1 MKIKKKSEGGPML
14 TSKQLLWL
22 ESMKLALS
30 GNAIRQDVPPKQYWR
45 VCIFYIVKHPF
56 FDGFIMFCIVS
67 NTIVLMCSSFDEGI
81 EKEFI
86 LETLNFMFSLIFSVE
101 FVLKFTGLGRQYF
114 YTRWNNFDFI
124 LVVLSW
130 AGVAFTIGPIASLFR
145 VFRVLRMVRL
155 VRTQKGLLNLFKTLI
170 FSLPALANISAIVV
184 LFMFVF
190 SCIAMNL
197 FANVKLQD
205 NLSDAANFQTFF
217 RSFNT
222 LWRYIHF

>member
-1 MKIKKKSEGGPML
+1 
-14 TSKQLLWL
+14 
-22 ESMKLALS
+22 
-30 GNAIRQDVPPKQYWR
+30 
-45 VCIFYIVKHPF
+45 
-56 FDGFIMFCIVS
+56 MF
-67 NTIVLMCSSFDEGI
+67 T
-81 EKEFI
+81 
-86 LETLNFMFSLIFSVE
+86 LIFSVE

-114 YTRWNNFDFI
+114 YTRWNNFDFT

-130 AGVAFTIGPIASLFR
+130 VGRAFTIGPIASLFR

-170 FSLPALANISAIVV
+170 FSLPALANISAIVI

-205 NLSDAANFQTFF
+205 NLNDAANFQTFF

-222 LWRYIHF
+222 LWRYINF

>member
-1 MKIKKKSEGGPML
+1 ML

-30 GNAIRQDVPPKQYWR
+30 GNAIRQDVPPKQDWR
-45 VCIFYIVKHPF
+45 MCVFHIVKHPF

-67 NTIVLMCSSFDEGI
+67 NTIVLMSSSFDEGI

-86 LETLNFMFSLIFSVE
+86 LETLNFMFTLIFSVE

-114 YTRWNNFDFI
+114 YTRWNNFDFT

-130 AGVAFTIGPIASLFR
+130 VGRAFTIGPIASLFR

-170 FSLPALANISAIVV
+170 FSLPALANISAIVI

-205 NLSDAANFQTFF
+205 NLNDAANFQTFF

-222 LWRYIHF
+222 LWRYINF